1 MKTIPLTTYDNE
13 TIDSLLTGIPFFRD
27 LKMADE
33 PQYRLLLSY
42 SNLYE
47 AEPEELVITK
57 GQRDNMYY
65 FLLRGQLIV
74 YPDGSG
80 KSSAGQNY
88 IGSGQ
93 VFGALALLCDIER
106 TASIAVDP
114 QYPKAL
120 LFGTDFKPFRDPED
134 FRQIRLETKLAF
146 YRGVVHHTRW
156 KLEVYKMEYPDHAL
170 VKEMKR
176 IEFFIGDR
184 GTVDELRSLHRQV
197 QQITALLTT
206 WNKTFESQVDKGAAI
221 EKEDEPVVPVVNDVL
236 HTG

>member
-1 MKTIPLTTYDNE
+1 MKVIPITSYDQE
-13 TIDSLLTGIPFFRD
+13 TVDGLLSGVPFFRD
-27 LKMADE
+27 LKINDE
-33 PQYRLLLSY
+33 AQYRLLLSY
-42 SNLYE
+42 SNFYE
-47 AEPEELVITK
+47 AEPEEKVITK
-57 GQRDNMYY
+57 GQRDSMYY

-74 YPDGSG
+74 YPDGTG
-80 KSSAGQNY
+80 DSSEGQNY

-106 TASIAVDP
+106 TASIVVDP
-114 QYPKAL
+114 AFSKAL
-120 LFGTDFKPFRDPED
+120 LFGTDFKPFRNLED

-156 KLEVYKMEYPDHAL
+156 KLEVYKMEYPDHPL

-184 GTVDELRSLHRQV
+184 GTVEELQSLDRQIK
-197 QQITALLTT
+197 QITALLRT
-206 WNKTFESQVDKGAAI
+206 WNKTFEKDMKAAK
-221 EKEDEPVVPVVNDVL
+221 EKQEESAAPVVSDVL

>member
-1 MKTIPLTTYDNE
+1 MKIIPLTSYDQN
-13 TIDSLLTGIPFFRD
+13 TVDGLLSGVPFFRD
-27 LKMADE
+27 LKMEDE

-42 SNLYE
+42 SSFYE
-47 AEPEELVITK
+47 AEPNEQVITK

-80 KSSAGQNY
+80 KTQEGQNY

-114 QYPKAL
+114 QYSKAL
-120 LFGTDFKPFRDPED
+120 LFGTDFKPFRDLED

-146 YRGVVHHTRW
+146 FRGVVHHTRW
-156 KLEVYKMEYPDHAL
+156 KLEVYKMEYPDHPL
-170 VKEMKR
+170 VKEMRR
-176 IEFFIGDR
+176 IEFFKGER
-184 GTVDELRSLHRQV
+184 GTVDELQSLDRQIR
-197 QQITALLTT
+197 QITALLTT
-206 WNKTFESQVDKGAAI
+206 WNKTFEAQGKSNVEDDAA
-221 EKEDEPVVPVVNDVL
+221 VPVVNDVL
-236 HTG
+236 NIG